1 MPVRDTGDKDA
12 RRQSILEDLGLQ
24 GILGRAESD
33 LRLTREALVDE
44 FLALD
49 DDDMS
54 LTNFLKEKRAA
65 IGDGEA
71 KGVEQ

>member
-1 MPVRDTGDKDA
+1 MRDTGDKDA